1 MAVGFRGFLPLTCF
15 KLAWLRAKT
24 KTYLWGCMRVKVK
37 TSQAKLDG
45 GLALSATPMRANP
58 PPARSSPMLF
68 KSSCMSTGNCF
79 GPLIIFAGWE
89 TMARS
94 RKDFVLWKAF
104 FVLLLWG
111 PEAKPILDPA
121 FPVKESVD
129 VGKYL
134 DFTRWLECAN
144 GGKFEWGTGSEEKQ
158 SKSSKQ
164 HPPLLEFN
172 PTNVNLCLFQ
182 QFTLFRRWW
191 VKVERNHQ
199 CGFSARILMTAT
211 DRGNS

>member
-1 MAVGFRGFLPLTCF
+1 MHERRELFCAIDHFCGVGNNGKIQER
-15 KLAWLRAKT
+15 LRS
-24 KTYLWGCMRVKVK
+24 LEG
-37 TSQAKLDG
+37 
-45 GLALSATPMRANP
+45 
-58 PPARSSPMLF
+58 
-68 KSSCMSTGNCF
+68 
-79 GPLIIFAGWE
+79 
-89 TMARS
+89 
-94 RKDFVLWKAF
+94 
-104 FVLLLWG
+104 VLLLWG

-121 FPVKESVD
+121 FPVKKSVD

-144 GGKFEWGTGSEEKQ
+144 GGKFEWGTGREEKQ

-164 HPPLLEFN
+164 HSPLLEFN

-199 CGFSARILMTAT
+199 CGFLARILMTVDS
-211 DRGNS
+211 DRSRNS